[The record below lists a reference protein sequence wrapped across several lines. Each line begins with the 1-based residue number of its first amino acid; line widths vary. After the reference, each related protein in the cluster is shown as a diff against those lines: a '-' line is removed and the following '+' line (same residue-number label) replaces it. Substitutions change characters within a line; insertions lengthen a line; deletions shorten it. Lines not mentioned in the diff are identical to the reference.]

1 MDAGFLTDIK
11 NCKIEY
17 MFLNEIA
24 LKLGYAVNIT
34 GKIISFR

>member
-1 MDAGFLTDIK
+1 MDAGFLTDIQ

-24 LKLGYAVNIT
+24 LKLGYAVNVT
-34 GKIISFR
+34 SKIRSFR